1 MFKFFKSKNG
11 TPSLP
16 AIADLDDN
24 PLQEGDLVD
33 CLRYEMGES
42 KLVLEE
48 GIWYYE
54 SLESGN
60 RVSYLK
66 MIDAITSKQKVRK
79 ITSH

>member
-1 MFKFFKSKNG
+1 MFNLFKRKNG
-11 TPSLP
+11 TPSIP
-16 AIADLDDN
+16 SIADLDDN
-24 PLQEGDLVD
+24 PLQEGDLVE

-42 KLVLEE
+42 KILLEE

-54 SLESGN
+54 SLNSGN

>member
-1 MFKFFKSKNG
+1 MFNLFKRKNG
-11 TPSLP
+11 TPALP
-16 AIADLDDN
+16 SIADLDDN

-42 KLVLEE
+42 KLLLEE
-48 GIWYYE
+48 GVWYYE
-54 SLESGN
+54 SLKSGN